1 MGGEGT
7 IEGCGG
13 VSVRKAWLGDF
24 LVADSD
30 TDAVERLRLL
40 GGWGGGVPSEVEG
53 SLRLA
58 DDRTLRS
65 V

>member
-30 TDAVERLRLL
+30 TDAVERLRLSW
-40 GGWGGGVPSEVEG
+40 GRGGGVPPELEG
-53 SLRLA
+53 VLRRA
-58 DDRTLRS
+58 DDRTL
-65 V
+65 